1 MRSDASRSAGK
12 MSSSN
17 SDPAEQP
24 ADQSAER
31 PAERLVSE
39 PILPEAG
46 SFDASA
52 MASGQPGAPRVF
64 TWRGKEYRVARE
76 LGTKKTF
83 RGCRNGSG
91 ERYVDKHYV
100 IVETE
105 TGEEMTLYRTRSG
118 SKKDVWVL
126 YTIKEKS

>member
-1 MRSDASRSAGK
+1 

-17 SDPAEQP
+17 NDPQAEKP
-24 ADQSAER
+24 AER
-31 PAERLVSE
+31 PAARLISE
-39 PILPEAG
+39 PIQPQKG

-52 MASGQPGAPRVF
+52 MASGQPGAPRAF

-76 LGTKKTF
+76 LGTNKSF

-100 IVETE
+100 TVETE

-118 SKKDVWVL
+118 SKADSWIL
-126 YTIKEKS
+126 YTIKEKA